1 MEIVVRTDNTETV
14 VRPEASGQGA
24 LPGAAPPAPAAV
36 DARGATSA
44 GEAPSAP
51 GQSGAPPANV
61 AAAEPPRA
69 ATGVDQ
75 SAGAA
80 PGLS

>member
-14 VRPEASGQGA
+14 VRPEASAQGTS
-24 LPGAAPPAPAAV
+24 PGAAPQAPAGM

-51 GQSGAPPANV
+51 GQSGVPPANV
-61 AAAEPPRA
+61 AATEPPRA
-69 ATGVDQ
+69 ATGADQ
-75 SAGAA
+75 SAGGA
-80 PGLS
+80 PALS